1 MCRSLGCPKR
11 VTPRTEERG
20 GLGQPSPLRAG
31 TEFLLQGSAGMGQGR
46 GALTPTHGLGWPET
60 RETQH
65 FSHCPEQGQGG
76 LEGFTRS
83 FPHQL
88 CTQTPANGRDFA
100 RVTKRSMRMKRGCRV
115 GSWGTAGTCGGGC
128 GKHPPSAGT
137 GWSCSSAPRGSGTA
151 RAPPASQGGRRPP
164 KPISERLLSPASRP
178 SPLLATPHLGTK
190 PGLNEHS
197 EACPGRAGR
206 APRSEAGSSAD
217 FQAHPDGGRRAARR
231 VLLRG
236 TPQDATT
243 AEQGCDGGGGS
254 GEGCLRSCDSLG
266 CSPG

>member
-65 FSHCPEQGQGG
+65 FSHCPERGQGR

-88 CTQTPANGRDFA
+88 CTQTPNTSQWTRLCQSDKKVNEDEEG
-100 RVTKRSMRMKRGCRV
+100 TPRGEL
-115 GSWGTAGTCGGGC
+115 GGC
-128 GKHPPSAGT
+128 GHL
-137 GWSCSSAPRGSGTA
+137 WRGLWQTPTFS
-151 RAPPASQGGRRPP
+151 RDWM
-164 KPISERLLSPASRP
+164 ELFLCASRLRYCP
-178 SPLLATPHLGTK
+178 SP
-190 PGLNEHS
+190 S
-197 EACPGRAGR
+197 SFSGR
-206 APRSEAGSSAD
+206 
-217 FQAHPDGGRRAARR
+217 
-231 VLLRG
+231 
-236 TPQDATT
+236 
-243 AEQGCDGGGGS
+243 
-254 GEGCLRSCDSLG
+254 
-266 CSPG
+266 